1 MSQPDTLM
9 PKTRLTP
16 YKAPENKAAVLPQ
29 RIKRPKTR
37 QLRIKLSRIKH
48 PSPKRLKIRPPKTK
62 PMRTRQLRTKQLKT
76 RQLKVRLPRTKQL
89 RARPPKIR
97 LPRTGRLNL
106 TCRGRLL
113 SRASQ
118 SLMRNRP
125 RVPKQHRSRV
135 RPMRSRL
142 LVRRLR
148 LRRMSDRRLKRVCR
162 MRPRKSPTKKKSHVS
177 SKSHG
182 PRVSLC

>member
-1 MSQPDTLM
+1 MRRVFIPPQGTMSQPDTLM

-16 YKAPENKAAVLPQ
+16 YKAPENKAAVLAQ
-29 RIKRPKTR
+29 
-37 QLRIKLSRIKH
+37 RIKH
-48 PSPKRLKIRPPKTK
+48 PSPKRLKIRPPKIK